1 MTILMLG
8 RQLELGHYRAE
19 FLQSYGIHVVF
30 PESKQEA
37 DSAVRDGGYDAILL
51 SYTLSKETIQEL
63 VSLIGQYCP
72 DCPIIAI
79 VQKGNDLAFKPAET
93 VLDTEPPKMLLEAI
107 KRVHIRL
114 LQKEKSKFPMSA

>member
-37 DSAVRDGGYDAILL
+37 VSAVRAGGYDAILL
-51 SYTLSKETIQEL
+51 SYTLSKETTLEL
-63 VSLIGQYCP
+63 VKLIEVCCP
-72 DCPIIAI
+72 DCPVIAI
-79 VQKGNDLAFKPAET
+79 VQRENKLLFTPAES
-93 VLDTEPPKMLLEAI
+93 VFDVDPPKMLLEAI
-107 KRVHIRL
+107 KRVGMVR
-114 LQKEKSKFPMSA
+114 KGNPEFPISA